1 MANTKISQLPSYTG
15 TAADLRW
22 FVMNNSGE
30 TTTFKYSGYSSQLIP
45 GTGTGSFRT
54 PSQTASGTNA
64 IAIGT
69 GAGAS
74 GNNAV
79 SIGNSSNTNIG
90 TDSVAIGRH
99 PGLGSSN
106 NTISIGSGAYNNT
119 PYGIAIGHETSA
131 QNNGI
136 CIGSNTTRA
145 TGSHSVSLGNAIEN
159 NIGTYSV
166 VIGYNNRAGIA
177 PNFNG
182 NPYGVLIGS
191 GHRADTTGFY
201 NSVLGGAN
209 NTISGATSGTTLLGM
224 TNYTPTRNDAAF
236 AMAYVMTNYASY
248 NFIDDTA
255 AAAGGVVL
263 GQMYHN
269 NGLMRIRIV

>member
-30 TTTFKYSGYSSQLIP
+30 TETFKYSGYSSQLIP

-74 GNNAV
+74 GNNSV
-79 SIGNSSNTNIG
+79 SIGNSSSTNIG
-90 TDSVAIGRH
+90 TDSIAIGRH
-99 PGLGSSN
+99 PGLGGSN

-131 QNNGI
+131 QLNGI

-177 PNFNG
+177 PTFNG
-182 NPYGVLIGS
+182 NSYGVLIGS
-191 GHRADTTGFY
+191 GHRAETTGFY
-201 NSVLGGAN
+201 NSILGGAN
-209 NTISGATSGTTLLGM
+209 NTISGTTSGTTLLGM

-236 AMAYVMTNYASY
+236 AVAYVMTNYAALDFA
-248 NFIDDTA
+248 NDTA

-263 GQMYHN
+263 GQIYHH
-269 NGLMRIRIV
+269 NGDMKIRIV